1 MRATTVP
8 QHTRCRSRKNSSRCA
23 SGTVACE
30 EGEWSAFGPKTL
42 FAIGR
47 QVRAGLDS
55 ATAQEGTPRRTE
67 SAIAARSLFEATEM
81 YPGAERWPPGYSGR
95 MPARSPQTPA
105 AQRLNPARPHPG
117 SGTPILPSDCL
128 SRDRSHKRSRLDLSS
143 GRRRP
148 KEDGGVR
155 RGFLARA
162 IGHPFQIDTPGPKS
176 SDQFPSVSIR
186 ASPRIDIT
194 AANGH
199 GKWRFTGRRQ

>member
-1 MRATTVP
+1 ME
-8 QHTRCRSRKNSSRCA
+8 CFWSKNSICDWQAGARR
-23 SGTVACE
+23 TRLRD
-30 EGEWSAFGPKTL
+30 GP
-42 FAIGR
+42 GR
-47 QVRAGLDS
+47 D
-55 ATAQEGTPRRTE
+55 TAPRTE
-67 SAIAARSLFEATEM
+67 SALAARSLFEATEM

-105 AQRLNPARPHPG
+105 AQRLQPG
-117 SGTPILPSDCL
+117 SPPPRIRGHPSCHQTAFRETGRVREAGWIFP
-128 SRDRSHKRSRLDLSS
+128 RDDADPRKM
-143 GRRRP
+143 
-148 KEDGGVR
+148 EGVR